1 MSKVSFV
8 PTGGRPA
15 NVGVG
20 VTRSRIV
27 LKSES
32 GARLGPSR
40 PQTTPGGLSTA
51 ELTRGQGTTAFSFS
65 REKREVAS
73 SNLVTT
79 RDHFQRRPYL
89 EYAEEAPDH
98 GRKPPRFKGGSWA
111 PLREEKPHN
120 KLPAV
125 DPDDFQPISR
135 VVAAREA
142 ASSTSL
148 RDLKRRKQQAKLKA
162 YRPVPLHGPPFSP
175 TALVL
180 ALASGWAT
188 KEALTL
194 FARRAGPLTRVRGGA
209 PSAASPPPKPTS
221 TEPPPI
227 EGLDG
232 AWVADFSKQPV
243 TRAVEAGRS

>member
-162 YRPVPLHGPPFSP
+162 YRPVPLTRS
-175 TALVL
+175 
-180 ALASGWAT
+180 
-188 KEALTL
+188 TL
-194 FARRAGPLTRVRGGA
+194 FTDCSGPGSGIGMGYKGGFDAVRAAGGTSHSGARGGSFGSITPSKAYFHRA
-209 PSAASPPPKPTS
+209 PTH
-221 TEPPPI
+221 
-227 EGLDG
+227 
-232 AWVADFSKQPV
+232 
-243 TRAVEAGRS
+243 